1 MKDKEHPQG
10 VYKQHCA
17 GYVCHDK
24 RRGRGLWWL
33 LLAVQGRQ
41 PLMSWWLDLPYAL
54 FNWLSLGLIGTCGEG
69 QCRVYLKNYASAVQD
84 ILSVAELIIC
94 DHKKLT
100 QKHTKIRLWCCH
112 VHLRQRSRSCRA
124 VIIDIIVGR
133 MFRSLS
139 LSRTRV
145 VKQFSFSMIKK
156 KSCLKMQL
164 SYVNSTK
171 SYEALR
177 VLGLGIKEYE

>member
-1 MKDKEHPQG
+1 MAATRCTRQAAIDEL
-10 VYKQHCA
+10 VA
-17 GYVCHDK
+17 GPSLCTVQ
-24 RRGRGLWWL
+24 
-33 LLAVQGRQ
+33 LAISGPCR
-41 PLMSWWLDLPYAL
+41 
-54 FNWLSLGLIGTCGEG
+54 NCGEG